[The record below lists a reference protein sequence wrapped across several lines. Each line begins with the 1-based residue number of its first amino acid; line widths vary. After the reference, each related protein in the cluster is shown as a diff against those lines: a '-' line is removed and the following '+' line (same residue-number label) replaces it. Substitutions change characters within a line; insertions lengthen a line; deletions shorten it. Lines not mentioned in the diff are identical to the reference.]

1 MPRIPFCLTV
11 LTAAF
16 VLSSCS
22 LNEISKIDKEAVGQ
36 ADTAQRVLQS
46 RQSISQPTV
55 VWMDKP
61 WVNLQPVTPVV
72 STPDEKNLPPCQI
85 TINRPD
91 GISLPELGQRIT
103 ALCGIL
109 GGGQNGTRG
118 RNTLVIM
125 ITPVLLR

>member
-55 VWMDKP
+55 VWMVSDK
-61 WVNLQPVTPVV
+61 
-72 STPDEKNLPPCQI
+72 
-85 TINRPD
+85 
-91 GISLPELGQRIT
+91 
-103 ALCGIL
+103 
-109 GGGQNGTRG
+109 
-118 RNTLVIM
+118 
-125 ITPVLLR
+125 